1 MTEYDFF
8 NSKEFKS
15 LPTFKK
21 FLIRLKIAFFETL
34 HMY

>member
-15 LPTFKK
+15 LPWYMK
-21 FLIRLKIAFFETL
+21 FLCRLKIAFFETL